1 MRKKFFIT
9 GGSGL
14 LALKWALSQQDK
26 VDIVLCLHHRVINL
40 DRVKTVLC
48 SLNSIN
54 NIVNCLQQERPDVV
68 IHAAGLTDINK
79 CEKKPKLAEYV
90 NVTITRNVAVACAL
104 EGVRLVYISTD
115 QLFDGSQS
123 LYLESDIA
131 SPINIY
137 GATKVKAEG
146 EVSKQDKRSL
156 IIRTNFYGWGTTYRQ
171 SFSDFILKSL
181 KNKREIKLFD
191 DVYYTPI
198 LVHSLSVI
206 IHDLINIDASGI
218 FNIVGDDKISKF
230 KFGQKLAREFN
241 LDLGLIQASKL
252 MSDSSLVQRP
262 NNMALSNCKVKKIL
276 GKRVISIDND
286 IKILYQ
292 QSKTKLFQGS
302 GVIEVL

>member
-1 MRKKFFIT
+1 M
-9 GGSGL
+9 
-14 LALKWALSQQDK
+14 
-26 VDIVLCLHHRVINL
+26 
-40 DRVKTVLC
+40 
-48 SLNSIN
+48 
-54 NIVNCLQQERPDVV
+54 
-68 IHAAGLTDINK
+68 
-79 CEKKPKLAEYV
+79 
-90 NVTITRNVAVACAL
+90 
-104 EGVRLVYISTD
+104 
-115 QLFDGSQS
+115 
-123 LYLESDIA
+123 YLESDIA